1 MIEFELWETYAHDD
15 ASISDGDGPQELK
28 RKFESRQGS
37 HSSSR
42 KDRKS
47 PAERLSPHDGLIM
60 HWPLAQAQNVS
71 NQSKNTLRGHI
82 GAVLTLDFAP
92 DLGPKGLLF
101 SGSADR
107 SIRIWDP
114 WSSVETSSLTT
125 HIENSCVQ
133 TLDNHCGSVVC
144 LRVLKQHS
152 HGIVSCSLDRTTK
165 TWYSA
170 MGCASRIYPW
180 YLPAQTIIQPGS
192 GWPSALCVRS
202 ESLFV
207 GDSDGNISMYTQLFE
222 SAAITKTAKNVD
234 DNHSSHHFNAKS
246 RFSFKRKFSQYH
258 SLGISRLQLIAD
270 NCFVVS
276 LGYDE
281 KAQIID
287 AISGALS
294 YAICSSK
301 AARFISCTW
310 NERSHTLL
318 LGDAAGYIHLWNIFE
333 DKLVDKR
340 RMVPAP
346 PLAIVGMYMLP
357 SPSGDFLLTGLA
369 NGAKQWLINHNA
381 GYAYFRGHTD
391 AVVAV
396 VLIGDGIDSLASEE
410 NYDQTDLNEPEVLLR
425 DKVSSARTRQI
436 LSASLDGSIRCWDPY
451 DMKTSF
457 QFDEKDSEM
466 TCMVASKRF
475 QKIFTGHLEGFVK
488 VWSINAGDESA
499 IIAKANGPVICL
511 AVGAVRNQEVLL
523 AGSSDGSVFVWE
535 VNFDHILQGVPFQL
549 TLVSEIQEEVTA
561 LLFCNGSFLGREGHE
576 FFVAG
581 VLTGQINVWSF
592 AKKALM
598 CSFKGHS
605 DAVCSLT
612 MHGCV
617 LFSGS
622 DDTLLRMWNI
632 LSPGE
637 TYELG
642 VLRPPN
648 SKSSSGSESPIVCLD
663 PVPGRGLVLSGA
675 ADGTIIVWD
684 YTTFEDQS
692 AYDAYG
698 KIVFR
703 YKVDGCIKCL
713 RCWPDRKA
721 LICGTAEGKL
731 IVIDLPSEVFV
742 VN

>member
-15 ASISDGDGPQELK
+15 ASISDGDVAAE
-28 RKFESRQGS
+28 RTESRPQNDY
-37 HSSSR
+37 HQYLR
-42 KDRKS
+42 KTLPSIAIMLIPQRNYM
-47 PAERLSPHDGLIM
+47 AHDGLIM

-125 HIENSCVQ
+125 HIENS
-133 TLDNHCGSVVC
+133 TAMALLAVVWIGPPRRGIQRWDV
-144 LRVLKQHS
+144 LR
-152 HGIVSCSLDRTTK
+152 
-165 TWYSA
+165 
-170 MGCASRIYPW
+170 
-180 YLPAQTIIQPGS
+180 
-192 GWPSALCVRS
+192 
-202 ESLFV
+202 ESTH
-207 GDSDGNISMYTQLFE
+207 DGNISMYTQLFE